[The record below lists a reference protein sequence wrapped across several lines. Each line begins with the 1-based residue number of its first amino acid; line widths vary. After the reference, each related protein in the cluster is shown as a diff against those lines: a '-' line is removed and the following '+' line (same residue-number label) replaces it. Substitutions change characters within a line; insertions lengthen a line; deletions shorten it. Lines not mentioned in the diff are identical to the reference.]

1 MAVILLYMA
10 YLSEGAVSTETIH
23 AELKGMLEVFDDP
36 AALLSPDYEVL
47 AGNSRYLSEFGYKL
61 KSGRPS
67 HCFQVSHHYNVPCD
81 QAGEDC
87 PLRLARESGQPAR
100 MLHLHHTA
108 RGEEHVD
115 VEIYPIGDGNGGIP
129 YYLEVMRYSRLASQD
144 PEAGPL
150 LGRSQAFNKVVGLV
164 ERVAPSEAT
173 VLLLGESG
181 TGKELIASAIHE
193 ASLRTIG
200 PFVPVECSGLTETL
214 FESELFGHEKG
225 AFTGA
230 VSSKVGLVEAARG
243 GTLFLDEIGD
253 VPLSLQVKLLRLL
266 ETGTYRRVG
275 GIEPQKADFRLVCAT
290 HRDLKKMVAEGDF
303 RQDLY
308 YRINTFPIAL
318 PPLRERLDDL
328 PLLIESLLRRFAP
341 GRDIR
346 VSRSAMNCLRSYAFP
361 GNIRE
366 LRNIIERALLLA
378 DGNVIMP
385 EHLPPECSEEESGV
399 ASPLPEELIP
409 LEAAEE
415 RYLRWVVARYHGEK
429 RQLAELLGVSERTL
443 YRKLSEFGLTTSR

>member
-1 MAVILLYMA
+1 
-10 YLSEGAVSTETIH
+10 
-23 AELKGMLEVFDDP
+23 MLEVFDDP
-36 AALLSPDYEVL
+36 AALLSPRYEVL
-47 AGNSRYLSEFGYKL
+47 AGNSRYLREFGYKL
-61 KSGRPS
+61 KPGKPS
-67 HCFQVSHHYNVPCD
+67 FCFEVSHHYNVPCD

-115 VEIYPIGDGNGGIP
+115 VEVYPIKDDSGNIQ

-150 LGRSQAFNKVVGLV
+150 LGRSQAFNKVLGLV

-193 ASLRTIG
+193 ASLRASG

-275 GIEPQKADFRLVCAT
+275 GIEPQKADFRLLCAT
-290 HRDLKKMVAEGDF
+290 HRDLKQMVAEGDF

-308 YRINTFPIAL
+308 YRLNTFPIDL

-328 PLLIESLLRRFAP
+328 PLLVESLLHRFAS

-378 DGNVIMP
+378 DGNIIMP
-385 EHLPPECSEEESGV
+385 EHLPPECCEDEGSGV
-399 ASPLPEELIP
+399 TTPLPDELVSLEE
-409 LEAAEE
+409 AEE

-429 RQLAELLGVSERTL
+429 KQLADKLGVSERTL
-443 YRKLSEFGLTTSR
+443 YRKLSELGLTTPRQ